1 MKIDLHTHS
10 ILSDGTCEPKE
21 IVDKAK
27 SIGLDCLSITDHD
40 CIRANVEVGEYAASL
55 GIQYVNGVEL
65 STYSNQ
71 EIHILGYCFD
81 EDNAQLLDKLNYF
94 EKKRRERAETILDRL
109 FDVGVKLDRDKLP
122 TDSAS
127 VGRLHIAKLMVN
139 EGYAANVSEAFDR
152 YLGPKGKA
160 YFPSKRITPMQGVE
174 LISKAHGLA
183 VIAHPSRLV
192 QRNLLS
198 SLIEGLKPF
207 GLEGVEAYYPTH
219 DDGLR
224 GMLLSLAKRHKLIAT
239 GGSDFHG
246 ENRNVELGS
255 VNYNLDAYTAS
266 KLGIKI
272 TK

>member
-1 MKIDLHTHS
+1 
-10 ILSDGTCEPKE
+10 
-21 IVDKAK
+21 
-27 SIGLDCLSITDHD
+27 
-40 CIRANVEVGEYAASL
+40 
-55 GIQYVNGVEL
+55 
-65 STYSNQ
+65 
-71 EIHILGYCFD
+71 
-81 EDNAQLLDKLNYF
+81 
-94 EKKRRERAETILDRL
+94 
-109 FDVGVKLDRDKLP
+109 
-122 TDSAS
+122 
-127 VGRLHIAKLMVN
+127 
-139 EGYAANVSEAFDR
+139 
-152 YLGPKGKA
+152 
-160 YFPSKRITPMQGVE
+160 MQGVE

-198 SLIEGLKPF
+198 SLIDGLKPF